1 MLTIPNVL
9 TLLRIAMVPVLAGC
23 YFAEWWFSGL
33 LAGVIFGIAA
43 ATDWLDGYLARRLG
57 QESNFGAFLD
67 PVADKLI
74 VACAL
79 VMLVASWQDALVT
92 VCAMIIIAREF
103 VVSGLREWLGGQG
116 RRDLAAVG
124 WWGKIKTTVQMLAI
138 VMLLALE
145 PGNSG
150 MLAQSATVLL
160 GLAALLS
167 LQSLM
172 VYALSARA
180 ALARRC

>member
-124 WWGKIKTTVQMLAI
+124 WWGKIKTTVQMIAI
-138 VMLLALE
+138 GVMFALP
-145 PGNSG
+145 PGFG
-150 MLAQSATVLL
+150 GVLEGAVL
-160 GLAALLS
+160 GLLVVAT
-167 LQSLM
+167 
-172 VYALSARA
+172 ALSVQSMIGYLRA
-180 ALARRC
+180 ASGVLGIRS